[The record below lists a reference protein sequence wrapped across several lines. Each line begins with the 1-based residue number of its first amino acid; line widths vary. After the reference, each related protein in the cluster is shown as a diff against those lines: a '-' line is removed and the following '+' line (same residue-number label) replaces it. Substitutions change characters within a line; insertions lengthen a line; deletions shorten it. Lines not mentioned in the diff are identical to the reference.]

1 MGKRYIALI
10 PAYEPDDKMLTLIE
24 DLSKRGF
31 EIVVVDDGSGR
42 DYEDIFERAEQNAIV
57 LTHEVNKGK
66 GAALKTGLDYIYKY
80 MAYTE
85 TAMTRG
91 GRTTKSGKDA
101 VIVTVDADGQHTPE
115 DALRVAKIAE
125 TRKDALV
132 LGSREFRGDVPARSM
147 MGNTITRHVYNLAT
161 GVNVRDTQTGLR
173 AFGRNMIPELLEIAG
188 DRYEYEINM
197 LLELAQE
204 GTPIIEED
212 IETVYIESNESSH
225 FNTIKDSFRIYKEII
240 KFSASSFIGFL
251 VDYIAFAALTV
262 LTGAAGL
269 AHALIVSNVGARLIS
284 STVNYNINRKLVF
297 KSKAKVA
304 SSALQYFLLAGII
317 LIGNTIVLSTL
328 TGTLGINSM
337 LAKVMT
343 EIIFFFISWTVQKYV
358 IFFNGAE
365 KSAETKPGSPEKKGQ
380 LLRAELR

>member
-1 MGKRYIALI
+1 
-10 PAYEPDDKMLTLIE
+10 
-24 DLSKRGF
+24 
-31 EIVVVDDGSGR
+31 
-42 DYEDIFERAEQNAIV
+42 
-57 LTHEVNKGK
+57 
-66 GAALKTGLDYIYKY
+66 
-80 MAYTE
+80 
-85 TAMTRG
+85 
-91 GRTTKSGKDA
+91 
-101 VIVTVDADGQHTPE
+101 
-115 DALRVAKIAE
+115 
-125 TRKDALV
+125 
-132 LGSREFRGDVPARSM
+132 
-147 MGNTITRHVYNLAT
+147 
-161 GVNVRDTQTGLR
+161 
-173 AFGRNMIPELLEIAG
+173 
-188 DRYEYEINM
+188 M
-197 LLELAQE
+197 LLDLARE

-212 IETVYIESNESSH
+212 IETVYIENNESSH

-269 AHALIVSNVGARLIS
+269 AHALIISNVGARLIS
-284 STVNYNINRKLVF
+284 STVNYNINRRLVF
-297 KSKAKVA
+297 RSKAKVA

-365 KSAETKPGSPEKKGQ
+365 KSAETKPGSSEKKGQ
-380 LLRAELR
+380 LLRAEWR